1 MPSAAPRVSAAPG
14 DAPGAPPPAEQ
25 DAPAGRATGTLLAL
39 ILTGQFMATL
49 DVSIVNVAAR
59 TIQRDLHASGPA
71 LQVIVAGYTIVYAV
85 LLISSARLGG
95 RHGYRRLF
103 LTGTALVTAASLAC
117 GLAPGAGWLI
127 GFRLVQGAGAALLV
141 PQVMS
146 LIQHSLTGP
155 SRVRALGVY
164 TAVLA
169 AGAVVGQ
176 ILGGVLVGADLLG
189 SGWRAVFLV
198 NVPVGVVLLAAGRR
212 LLPAVEGT
220 RARRLDLPGLLLLA
234 AALGL
239 LVTPLVLGHETGWPA
254 WTWVLL
260 AASAAA
266 FTAFVRFERRLT
278 ARGGDPLIEGRVL
291 RSPGLVP
298 AAAAICLV
306 LVTFSGFLFV
316 CALHFQ
322 GALRY
327 GPERAGLLFVPLVVT
342 FGLGGLYWRRLP
354 ARLHPALPVAG
365 LLATALGYGALALLQ
380 RDGGQAGAAVET
392 ALAVVGLSSGIAY
405 GPLFGLALGRV
416 GAADAADA
424 SGLMNTVIQLGQVLG
439 VSVIGTL
446 FLSRVALPAA
456 GAASG
461 HALAVATWVVA
472 AVAVLAAACAHLA
485 GRAAGHP
492 DVNPEGAAARRRN
505 EGSPTSPPGTSAGQR
520 TEKVEHMQD
529 EKRVMEFLER
539 VVADQA
545 AAFAGVSTSLGIR
558 LGLYRAMSGA
568 GALTCAELAKSTG
581 VAERYVR
588 EWLAAQVAGAYVLHD
603 AEADTYVLPDA
614 HAAVLADSSC
624 RRTWAAASPCSRPST
639 APRRRWSAPTG
650 PAAAWAGRSTGP
662 NWPRAWPRSSGPA
675 TRRSSSRSG
684 CPPWRASRPSS
695 GRAPRSR
702 TWGAASATR
711 RC

>member
-1 MPSAAPRVSAAPG
+1 MPSAASRVSAAQG
-14 DAPGAPPPAEQ
+14 
-25 DAPAGRATGTLLAL
+25 APAGTPASTGQDSPAAPGPRGLLPL
-39 ILTGQFMATL
+39 VLTGQFMATL

-71 LQVIVAGYTIVYAV
+71 LQVIVAGYTVVYAV

-95 RHGYRRLF
+95 RHGYGRLF
-103 LTGTALVTAASLAC
+103 LTGTALFTAASLAC

-127 GFRLVQGAGAALLV
+127 GFRLVQGTGAALLV

-176 ILGGVLVGADLLG
+176 ILGGVLVGADLFG

-198 NVPVGVVLLAAGRR
+198 NVPVGGVLLAAGRR

-234 AALGL
+234 AALAL

-254 WTWVLL
+254 WTWAML

-266 FTAFVRFERRLT
+266 FAAFVRFERRLA

-327 GPERAGLLFVPLVVT
+327 GPERAGLLFVPLVVA

-354 ARLHPALPVAG
+354 AWLHPALPVAG
-365 LLATALGYGALALLQ
+365 LLATALGYGGLALLQ
-380 RDGGQAGAAVET
+380 RGGGQAGVAVET
-392 ALAVVGLSSGIAY
+392 ALAVVGLSSGVAY

-456 GAASG
+456 SAASG
-461 HALAVATWVVA
+461 RALSVATWVVA
-472 AVAVLAAACAHLA
+472 AVSVLAALCAHLA
-485 GRAAGHP
+485 
-492 DVNPEGAAARRRN
+492 
-505 EGSPTSPPGTSAGQR
+505 
-520 TEKVEHMQD
+520 
-529 EKRVMEFLER
+529 
-539 VVADQA
+539 
-545 AAFAGVSTSLGIR
+545 
-558 LGLYRAMSGA
+558 
-568 GALTCAELAKSTG
+568 
-581 VAERYVR
+581 
-588 EWLAAQVAGAYVLHD
+588 
-603 AEADTYVLPDA
+603 
-614 HAAVLADSSC
+614 
-624 RRTWAAASPCSRPST
+624 
-639 APRRRWSAPTG
+639 
-650 PAAAWAGRSTGP
+650 
-662 NWPRAWPRSSGPA
+662 
-675 TRRSSSRSG
+675 RRSSEARAVL
-684 CPPWRASRPSS
+684 PPRP
-695 GRAPRSR
+695 
-702 TWGAASATR
+702 AA
-711 RC
+711 